1 MQVFIS
7 WSGDQSRLV
16 ADALEKAIRH
26 IVRGASTFIS
36 THDIDPGERWETRV
50 SEELEKSNHA
60 VLCITRDNQTAP
72 WLNYEA
78 GALGKLVGTSKVI
91 PYTLGFP
98 PNELRSGPLTRFQ
111 GVQNDELGTW
121 NLMKSLNQASSS
133 PGDDRF
139 LREDFDVWFPMLQK
153 KMTELL
159 AENPAAR
166 AASAPDDRELLLE
179 IRQDIRRLVHL
190 NGSRTSTGVN
200 DAIDLLEQA
209 LRDPLTRLQNRRAF
223 STRTTELVANNTPY
237 VIAFLDLD
245 RFKKINDVFGH
256 QRGDDVLI
264 AVAGIL
270 REKLHTADTVAR
282 LGGDEFAAIFR
293 ERPPEA
299 VARLLEE
306 VVSSLPKETEA
317 AGHPAVT
324 VSCGVS
330 SDRIEDGTL
339 KLRDADMAMFRA
351 KQDGGG
357 RVILSE

>member
-7 WSGDQSRLV
+7 WSGDQSRSV
-16 ADALEKAIRH
+16 AEALEKAIRH

-78 GALGKLVGTSKVI
+78 GALGRLVGTSKVI

-98 PNELRSGPLTRFQ
+98 PSELKSGPLARFQ
-111 GVQNDELGTW
+111 GVQNDEPGTW
-121 NLMKSLNQASSS
+121 NLMKSLNQSSAS
-133 PGDDRF
+133 PDDDGF
-139 LREDFDVWFPMLQK
+139 LREDFDVWFPRLRDT
-153 KMTELL
+153 MTELL
-159 AENPAAR
+159 ASNPAAR
-166 AASAPDDRELLLE
+166 RASASDERELLLE
-179 IRQDIRRLVHL
+179 IRQDIRRLIHL
-190 NGSRTSTGVN
+190 NHSRASTGVH
-200 DAIDLLEQA
+200 DAIELLEQA
-209 LRDPLTRLQNRRAF
+209 LRDPLTRLQNRQAF
-223 STRTTELVANNTPY
+223 SARTAELAASNATY

-245 RFKKINDVFGH
+245 RFKKINDGFGH
-256 QRGDDVLI
+256 KRGDEVLV
-264 AVAGIL
+264 AVAGL
-270 REKLHTADTVAR
+270 LKERLTTADLVAR

-299 VARLLEE
+299 VGNLLGE
-306 VVSSLPKETEA
+306 VVSSLPRETEA

-324 VSCGVS
+324 ASCGVS

-339 KLRDADMAMFRA
+339 KLRDADKAMFRA
-351 KQDGGG
+351 KQEGGG
-357 RVILSE
+357 RVVLSD